1 MVGLWVAISTTLT
14 YGRHNYEHSM
24 HLETLLYLLCLC
36 HGLIVNCGTCQV
48 HVGPRHWLVDDT
60 CIRRSVRRRQSSA
73 LYIKENLSRPR
84 QIFTI
89 NRARKVQDPWRTNRS
104 PRRDPPRRGRIS

>member
-73 LYIKENLSRPR
+73 LYIKENLSEP
-84 QIFTI
+84 
-89 NRARKVQDPWRTNRS
+89 VY
-104 PRRDPPRRGRIS
+104 RDIWQCAEGLEAEGGGKADGL